1 MDMDRTTAIKKGGVK
16 MLTGIR
22 WVTRH
27 SMTSTEPVTAAS
39 TLMMAMI
46 TKRGFPTMYAKTAIP
61 RGRVPAP
68 VEIQQTCHPS
78 RFQAAL
84 GYIQSALQ
92 NDMETFH
99 KKIKLKRLKKTL
111 ELHNGCIS
119 L

>member
-92 NDMETFH
+92 NDMDFS
-99 KKIKLKRLKKTL
+99 KK
-111 ELHNGCIS
+111 
-119 L
+119 

>member
-78 RFQAAL
+78 RFPV
-84 GYIQSALQ
+84 SSS
-92 NDMETFH
+92 T
-99 KKIKLKRLKKTL
+99 RLYSIRTPK
-111 ELHNGCIS
+111 
-119 L
+119 